1 MTDLH
6 NAGGIPGVLKT
17 LFDGNIGL
25 TDCTTVCER
34 KLSEITRN
42 VYVNNELI
50 RSCSNP
56 VTQKA
61 GLGVL
66 YGNIA
71 QNGCVTKI
79 SGIDEKC
86 YEFEGVANPFDSE
99 EEAMF
104 ALENDLVKAGDV
116 IIIRYEGPKGGLRMR
131 ELSIPAAMLVG
142 MGLHT
147 SCAMVTDGIFS
158 GVTRGSCI
166 GHVVPEARDGD
177 IIEIDIDA
185 RTTGV
190 RGYSGINSAKEDE
203 LL

>member
-1 MTDLH
+1 MKKS
-6 NAGGIPGVLKT
+6 GVVHKM
-17 LFDGNIGL
+17 FKHRDPA
-25 TDCTTVCER
+25 VC
-34 KLSEITRN
+34 
-42 VYVNNELI
+42 
-50 RSCSNP
+50 
-56 VTQKA
+56 
-61 GLGVL
+61 
-66 YGNIA
+66 
-71 QNGCVTKI
+71 
-79 SGIDEKC
+79 
-86 YEFEGVANPFDSE
+86 FDSE
-99 EEAMF
+99 G
-104 ALENDLVKAGDV
+104 DLRDFMTGKKIQPGSVLV
-116 IIIRYEGPKGGLRMR
+116 IRYEGPKGGLRMR